1 MTMTMKMILMTM
13 KMATIAKLDSGRRF
27 KAVQCPLQP
36 DKDSKLRSNKDE
48 DDCDKCFS
56 CCPRKTLLEPSVQAR
71 ISHNQFISL
80 CVKAPC
86 WLQEKYKNPTHRNA
100 IPPSSEYESG
110 HFYKRHIFR
119 QGKVPLP
126 KIICHKSCN
135 LCHSK
140 SSFRWKTWFVVTI
153 WGLLISTL
161 GF

>member
-1 MTMTMKMILMTM
+1 MTMTMKMVMILMTM

-86 WLQEKYKNPTHRNA
+86 WSQVKYKHCQRHNGPRILSPTLELSLKAETNA
-100 IPPSSEYESG
+100 NS
-110 HFYKRHIFR
+110 
-119 QGKVPLP
+119 
-126 KIICHKSCN
+126 N
-135 LCHSK
+135 LA
-140 SSFRWKTWFVVTI
+140 
-153 WGLLISTL
+153 L
-161 GF
+161 